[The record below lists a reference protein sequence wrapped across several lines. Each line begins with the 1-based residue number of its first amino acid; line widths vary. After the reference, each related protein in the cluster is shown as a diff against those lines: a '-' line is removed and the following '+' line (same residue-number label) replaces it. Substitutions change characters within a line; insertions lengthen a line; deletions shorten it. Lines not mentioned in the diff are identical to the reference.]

1 MVKVGRIKA
10 RRVKVG
16 WVRGFLH
23 GGKGKAEGGGG
34 REG

>member
-1 MVKVGRIKA
+1 MVKVGRIRA
-10 RRVKVG
+10 RRVRVG

-23 GGKGKAEGGGG
+23 GGKAEGGGG

>member
-1 MVKVGRIKA
+1 MVKVGRIRAKV
-10 RRVKVG
+10 VKVG

-34 REG
+34 KEG